1 MKYSKK
7 RARSLFLV
15 WNLVAGGFLLGFIGG
30 CSHSPQTPVPDL
42 PRFSGDYL
50 TAVSA
55 LTRTGH
61 AYRGVNNLYQIR
73 VTMLTSDL
81 VARQIDQKRIFY
93 GWDNKKTEEEAAK
106 FRQQAYTETRFFV
119 SFFTPDGSHNITE
132 KNSLWRFL
140 LQTGSQRL
148 VGEPKLVTLPLAD
161 LQSDYPDHD
170 RFSIPYMISF
180 PVALDAAQN
189 ATSTFIM
196 TGPLGNEEFVFAA
209 GPR

>member
-1 MKYSKK
+1 MSF
-7 RARSLFLV
+7 S
-15 WNLVAGGFLLGFIGG
+15 GLLACAWTLYLTVG

-50 TAVSA
+50 SAVSD

-61 AYRGVNNLYQIR
+61 AYRGVNNLYQVR
-73 VTMLTSDL
+73 VTMLTANL
-81 VARQIDQKRIFY
+81 LARQIDQKKTFY
-93 GWDNKKTEEEAAK
+93 GWDNKRSEEESAK
-106 FRQQAYTETRFFV
+106 LRQQAFTETRFFV
-119 SFFTPDGSHNITE
+119 SFFTPDGNHSDLTE

-148 VGEPKLVTLPLAD
+148 VGEAKLISTPLAD

-180 PVALDAAQN
+180 PIALDAAQ
-189 ATSTFIM
+189 TSGATFIM
-196 TGPLGNEEFVFAA
+196 TGPLGNEEFVFPSVAK
-209 GPR
+209 